1 MMLRMEFGSPAILA
15 MIVFCLADLPS
26 ARAQDASAWETVP
39 HGAARLIAGAA
50 HESTD
55 GAWLRA
61 GAEIRL
67 APGWHTYWRYPGA
80 SGVPPRFDFTGS
92 ENVKTVS
99 VLWPAPVVFADGAA
113 GRSIGYI
120 EHVVFPLRV
129 VARDAS
135 KPALL
140 RLNLGY
146 AICRELCQPAE
157 ANLTLALPV
166 RANATAHDATLAA
179 AEARVPRSVGLD
191 ENAAFGV
198 RSVHR
203 EADDERRVVVEVAAP
218 EGLPID
224 LLVEGPTPDWA
235 LPLPKPIAPK
245 PGSAPNVHR
254 FAFALDGL
262 PSGAQ
267 AAGAMLRFTLVS
279 PADAVEAVS
288 SLR

>member
-39 HGAARLIAGAA
+39 HGGQALIADAA
-50 HESTD
+50 HESND

-61 GAEIRL
+61 GVEMRF

-120 EHVVFPLRV
+120 EHVLFPLRV

-224 LLVEGPTPDWA
+224 LVVEGPTP
-235 LPLPKPIAPK
+235 
-245 PGSAPNVHR
+245 
-254 FAFALDGL
+254 
-262 PSGAQ
+262 
-267 AAGAMLRFTLVS
+267 T
-279 PADAVEAVS
+279 
-288 SLR
+288 